1 MRRLK
6 YNRDLQTADFKRDY
20 VMMLAVAIFF
30 GIVVGEVA
38 LAVSIPVYFVRSD
51 LWAIE
56 IARQSLHRSFDG
68 LRLRSRKLDE
78 SGKLKDSLAGG
89 ENQLVLW
96 DLNMMAHYLRENRDT
111 MAPERAAELNREL
124 SGLSRIQTRAE
135 QKKPYN
141 RIESLNPRKALDR
154 LTAELQR
161 KVKTDEK

>member
-20 VMMLAVAIFF
+20 VMLLAVAIFV

-68 LRLRSRKLDE
+68 LRYRSRKLDE

-96 DLNMMAHYLRENRDT
+96 SLNMMAHYLRANRDT

-124 SGLSRIQTRAE
+124 SGLSRIQTRAA

-141 RIESLNPRKALDR
+141 RIESLEPRKALDR
-154 LTAELQR
+154 LAAELQR
-161 KVKTDEK
+161 KVKSDEK

>member
-1 MRRLK
+1 MRRFK
-6 YNRDLQTADFKRDY
+6 YNRDLQTANFKRDY
-20 VMMLAVAIFF
+20 VMLLAVAIFF
-30 GIVVGEVA
+30 GIVAGEVA

-68 LRLRSRKLDE
+68 LRYRSRKLDE
-78 SGKLKDSLAGG
+78 GGKLKDSLAGG

-96 DLNMMAHYLRENRDT
+96 SLNMMAHYLRANRDT

-124 SGLSRIQTRAE
+124 SGLSRIQTRAA
-135 QKKPYN
+135 QQKPYN
-141 RIESLNPRKALDR
+141 RIESLEPRRALDR
-154 LTAELQR
+154 LAAELQR